1 MEDGLPDRNLCLVVH
16 SAGNASLMQR
26 PMPSPGP
33 MQLLIR
39 VEAVRVQAIPVAL
52 ADGTLVAPSGKPIVP
67 GQEFCGVV
75 VGAGSSVDRTDFPIG
90 TKVAVAPRSFC
101 ESCYYC
107 ERGQTNLC
115 EMGAELFGWHVDGGY
130 QQYVCVSHRLCQSF
144 DKNVS
149 WKQAILAPSA
159 AAASYGMTKAS
170 ILPGDTVLVFG
181 TNVCSLMGIVFSR
194 GLGAE
199 SICVVGSPGASPQQ
213 ALSCGATKFVH
224 WDPSGDEGQQY
235 QNLRAVILEETDGR
249 GADAVMFA
257 SDHGTGVPDMYV
269 AVRLVRPGGC
279 IVGVRVWE
287 GAADADA
294 LGGEKAAC
302 IVEKLHSKDIRYIS
316 VKGFSMSLF
325 EQALRWIEGGLLS
338 LGPDVEDCLPLNAW
352 DEVHKKGAEG
362 ISTCILC
369 PQLDMVHFAQGIA
382 PAGFYSGGVQT
393 VIPD

>member
-130 QQYVCVSHRLCQSF
+130 Q
-144 DKNVS
+144 
-149 WKQAILAPSA
+149 
-159 AAASYGMTKAS
+159 TKAS

-287 GAADADA
+287 G
-294 LGGEKAAC
+294 
-302 IVEKLHSKDIRYIS
+302 
-316 VKGFSMSLF
+316 
-325 EQALRWIEGGLLS
+325 
-338 LGPDVEDCLPLNAW
+338 
-352 DEVHKKGAEG
+352 
-362 ISTCILC
+362 
-369 PQLDMVHFAQGIA
+369 
-382 PAGFYSGGVQT
+382 
-393 VIPD
+393 